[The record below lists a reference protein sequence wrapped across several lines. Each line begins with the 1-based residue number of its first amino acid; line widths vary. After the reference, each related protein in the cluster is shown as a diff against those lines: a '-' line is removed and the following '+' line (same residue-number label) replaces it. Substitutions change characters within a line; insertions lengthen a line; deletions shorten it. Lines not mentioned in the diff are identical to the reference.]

1 MPERPRLARVAAHPV
16 MAALVVAGV
25 LHLLWW
31 WLLANSGGDI
41 AAQDAWAEFART
53 HPGSAYNLAWYGGMH
68 PVSYSILS
76 PYVMALLGVR
86 TTMIVVGTVSS
97 GLLAL
102 VLVRS
107 NALRRP
113 LWPALY
119 GAVAL
124 TGNAVSGR
132 VTFGLGTMFA
142 LAAIA
147 VLLPPPATTPAPVP
161 AQPTP
166 LRRPRAVALGALAA
180 LATAASA
187 LAGLFL
193 GIVAAA
199 LWLQGRRRRAYV
211 LGLPPVAVVAFSAW
225 AFPFS
230 GEQPMPA
237 GSIIL
242 PFLAGV
248 LGFALV
254 PATWR
259 TVRVTSAVYAV
270 AVVLVWLVP
279 SPIGSNVTRLGLL
292 FGGVLMVALTTSV
305 EPLRRPRLRWVAMV
319 PATTTLAVAIV
330 ASSIWQVA
338 TAGRDAVNTRPTQA
352 WTSDVQPLLDQLG
365 ERDANLGRTEVV
377 PSRSHREAAALA
389 PYVNLAR
396 GWNRQADAERNALF
410 YTEGA
415 LTAASYRDWLDL
427 WAVHYVVLPEGEPD
441 VAAQAEAAL
450 VEGGLRYLRPVWSD
464 ASWRLYEVKR
474 PAPLADAPAVVVR
487 FDEAGV
493 VLMLPAAATVV
504 VRIPASPWLSLVD
517 AAGTALQP
525 TPFAGPDSEDAY
537 LDGCLGVTVPDE
549 PDPADPDA
557 PPEVWTVLHA
567 PRAGVYR
574 IAAPYKLPP
583 GTACP
588 EEAETS
594 ARPPGDR

>member
-1 MPERPRLARVAAHPV
+1 MPERTRLARVAAHPV
-16 MAALVVAGV
+16 VTALVVAAA

-113 LWPALY
+113 VWPALY

-147 VLLPPPATTPAPVP
+147 VLLPAPAATPAA

-166 LRRPRAVALGALAA
+166 LRRPHAVALGALAA
-180 LATAASA
+180 LATASSA

-330 ASSIWQVA
+330 ASSVWQVA

-352 WTSDVQPLLDQLG
+352 WTSDVQPLLDQLD

-415 LTAASYRDWLDL
+415 LTAATYRDWLDR

-441 VAAQAEAAL
+441 VAAQVEAAL

-525 TPFAGPDSEDAY
+525 TPSAGPDSEDAY

-557 PPEVWTVLHA
+557 PQPEVWTVLHA

-588 EEAETS
+588 EETETS
-594 ARPPGDR
+594 ARTPGDA